1 VKQTDKEKR
10 VRGCTIGYYFPGLTK
25 PEANAVRKRLNEI
38 AFKLGY
44 KAERGATAGEGAAGR
59 LLLAIASGELK
70 LLGGHV
76 VTDLKHTIRATY
88 VQKEEHKE

>member
-1 VKQTDKEKR
+1 
-10 VRGCTIGYYFPGLTK
+10 
-25 PEANAVRKRLNEI
+25 
-38 AFKLGY
+38 LGY

-76 VTDLKHTIRATY
+76 VTDLKQVLTQR
-88 VQKEEHKE
+88 VW